1 MGASVVRGVDHI
13 EIVVKLVTFKATLLD
28 VIFKVFL
35 AADVLKKFLLVLRLG
50 KLKRQLITLHR
61 ILEIT

>member
-13 EIVVKLVTFKATLLD
+13 EIVVKLITFEATLLD
-28 VIFKVFL
+28 VLVKVLL

>member
-28 VIFKVFL
+28 VLVKVLL